1 MIVYGGN
8 PPEMDICQESQG
20 SIWEAFVII
29 IGAIADVGSAERQSE
44 DPDATVKTVGSTPP
58 EFPKESTRARSSWDP
73 AGCFTCHRPSSWICV
88 AVSTPPASKAKRV

>member
-1 MIVYGGN
+1 MIVYGGT

-44 DPDATVKTVGSTPP
+44 DPA
-58 EFPKESTRARSSWDP
+58 
-73 AGCFTCHRPSSWICV
+73 
-88 AVSTPPASKAKRV
+88 AKIS